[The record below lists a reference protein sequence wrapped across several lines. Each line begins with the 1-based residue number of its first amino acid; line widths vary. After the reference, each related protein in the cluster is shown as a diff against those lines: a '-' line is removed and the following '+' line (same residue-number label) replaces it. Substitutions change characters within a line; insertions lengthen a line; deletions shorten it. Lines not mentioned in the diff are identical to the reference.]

1 MKVKKASGLH
11 RGQLWE
17 GLPVLRNKA
26 QSPMLALDCS
36 IYDSMPPFFLLGNK
50 ATP

>member
-1 MKVKKASGLH
+1 MKVKIASSLH

-17 GLPVLRNKA
+17 GLPVLQNKA
-26 QSPMLALDCS
+26 QSPMLALDCL
-36 IYDSMPPFFLLGNK
+36 IYDLMLPFFLLRDK